1 MQSKDQKMFS
11 SNLIIGRSRTMSI
24 QQEIKK
30 NNCKQLMKDTKAT
43 LKFTAQVIDEFYS
56 RRMADICAKFN

>member
-1 MQSKDQKMFS
+1 
-11 SNLIIGRSRTMSI
+11 MSI